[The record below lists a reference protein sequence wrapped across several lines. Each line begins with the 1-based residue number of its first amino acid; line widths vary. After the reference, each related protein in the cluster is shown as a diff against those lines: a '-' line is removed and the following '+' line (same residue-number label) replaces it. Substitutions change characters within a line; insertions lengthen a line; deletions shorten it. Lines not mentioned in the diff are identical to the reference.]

1 MVTQGPRMLLYLG
14 PSGEMYKVNTEGEY
28 KNKELFILFSIV
40 LWAGS
45 ESVSYYFCLCSIDL
59 NQ

>member
-1 MVTQGPRMLLYLG
+1 MKK
-14 PSGEMYKVNTEGEY
+14 MYKVNTEGEY

-45 ESVSYYFCLCSIDL
+45 ESASYYFCLCL
-59 NQ
+59 QVNFKGK